1 MIPVIS
7 IGSLKTSGTTTLAM
21 TLASVA
27 AAADIPVVLIDA
39 ARDKD
44 LVAWAAKGGLP
55 ARITVEAAD
64 DEATMERLV
73 RAARRRG
80 DLAIID
86 AGDTAEAIRAAAR
99 LADRTL
105 IPVRFSPLSAY
116 AAIATERLLAS
127 EAGKGRRGRDWAF
140 LASAVTATA
149 RTSSTW
155 GAAAKGIIVSSDYE
169 WSADETTWRTMRE
182 DVAAPGHGIGD
193 LILYEVHPKG
203 FTMDPASGVDHP
215 GTYKGIGEMAAYLQD
230 LGITGVELL
239 PVQEKPLDGG
249 YWRSTA
255 GGQGP
260 RRPAPASPCAG
271 RAAPRPRSTRRLSQ
285 AGGRASSP
293 SAAHSSVACRN
304 SAGSSGR

>member
-7 IGSLKTSGTTTLAM
+7 IGSLKTSGTTTLAL

-55 ARITVEAAD
+55 ARITVEAVD

-86 AGDTAEAIRAAAR
+86 AGDTADAIRAGAR

-116 AAIATERLLAS
+116 AAIATERLIAS

-140 LASAVTATA
+140 LATAVTAIPSRIA
-149 RTSSTW
+149 RMVESVIQQSHATKIHC
-155 GAAAKGIIVSSDYE
+155 GMVLRAAYE
-169 WSADETTWRTMRE
+169 APFLHGGTLFSLADEI
-182 DVAAPGHGIGD
+182 APGLDRARAEAATIAYECGILGD
-193 LILYEVHPKG
+193 TASRVPLE
-203 FTMDPASGVDHP
+203 PAEEFS
-215 GTYKGIGEMAAYLQD
+215 
-230 LGITGVELL
+230 
-239 PVQEKPLDGG
+239 
-249 YWRSTA
+249 
-255 GGQGP
+255 
-260 RRPAPASPCAG
+260 
-271 RAAPRPRSTRRLSQ
+271 RAA
-285 AGGRASSP
+285 
-293 SAAHSSVACRN
+293 
-304 SAGSSGR
+304 